1 MVLYDS
7 RPRSS
12 TTFLMLGTFF
22 FSFLGRVSFVEKRA
36 QQKHRKGLTERLW
49 EKQNKTNEAKT
60 FFKMN
65 TKENVESIS
74 RVKTFEKKDKLLFCC
89 FLKTKKRR
97 TKLSFCLFCRKSRQR
112 LKQKVNSNSA
122 SEEKFFCCFISRL
135 PTFFKNNFFSF
146 LFQRNVVVTFLR
158 RKEGRGS

>member
-1 MVLYDS
+1 MGL
-7 RPRSS
+7 
-12 TTFLMLGTFF
+12 F
-22 FSFLGRVSFVEKRA
+22 FSPFWAESVLWKKGHNKSIEKVW
-36 QQKHRKGLTERLW
+36 RKGS
-49 EKQNKTNEAKT
+49 EKNKTKQMKPKPFLKWT
-60 FFKMN
+60 QK
-65 TKENVESIS
+65 NVESIS
-74 RVKTFEKKDKLLFCC
+74 QVKTFEKKDKLLFCC